1 MTSPSTYP
9 FYQLDVFTDKGYL
22 GNPLAVIVALDPA
35 LPIPNDEQMQKIANW
50 TNLSETTFL
59 LPPTDPSKADYK
71 VRIYT
76 PVEELPFAGHPTI
89 GTCRTFL
96 EHTQGGVQQAKGKK
110 VVQECGVGLVNLLV
124 AEDGSIAFTAP
135 PLSKTGPVEE
145 EKVLVACK
153 AMGIARE
160 DVIDTQW
167 VINGP
172 HWFALQLK
180 DVTTV
185 LNASRI
191 PNQESKKIKFG
202 VVGLYS
208 PQERQSADA
217 PFCEIRAF
225 PHSVNVDEDPVTGS
239 FNAGVAQ
246 WLIGKG
252 VAPAHYVAS
261 QGQAMGRRGRVV
273 VHRDDSDLTLEVS
286 KRPIWIGGESVICVR
301 GTIQI

>member
-1 MTSPSTYP
+1 MTSTYP
-9 FYQLDVFTDKGYL
+9 FFQIDVFTDKGYL

-35 LPIPNDEQMQKIANW
+35 LPIPSDEQMQKIANW

-59 LPPTDPSKADYK
+59 LPPTNPKADYS

-76 PVEELPFAGHPTI
+76 PAEELPFAGHPTI
-89 GTCRTFL
+89 GTCRIFL
-96 EHTQGGVQQAKGKK
+96 EHTKGGVLQSKGQKI
-110 VVQECGVGLVNLLV
+110 VQECGVGLVDLLV

-135 PLSKTGPVEE
+135 PLSKSGPVEE

-153 AMGIARE
+153 TMGITRE

-180 DVTTV
+180 DVATV
-185 LNASRI
+185 MKASRI
-191 PNQESKKIKFG
+191 PNQDSKKLKWGIF
-202 VVGLYS
+202 GLYP
-208 PQERQSADA
+208 PQARQSDDA
-217 PFCEIRAF
+217 PYCEIRTF
-225 PHSVNVDEDPVTGS
+225 PHAVEVDEDPVTGS

-246 WLIGKG
+246 WLIGNG
-252 VAPAHYVAS
+252 LAPSSYIAS
-261 QGQAMGRRGRVV
+261 QGLAMGRRGRVV
-273 VHRDDSDLTLEVS
+273 VHRDDSNLALEES
-286 KRPIWIGGESVICVR
+286 KRPIWIGGESVICIR

>member
-1 MTSPSTYP
+1 MTSTYP
-9 FYQLDVFTDKGYL
+9 FFQIDVFTDKGYL
-22 GNPLAVIVALDPA
+22 GNPLAVIVALDSA
-35 LPIPNDEQMQKIANW
+35 LPIPSDDQMQKIANW

-59 LPPTDPSKADYK
+59 LPPTNSKADYS

-76 PVEELPFAGHPTI
+76 PTEELPFAGHPTI
-89 GTCRTFL
+89 GTCRIFL
-96 EHTQGGVQQAKGKK
+96 EHTRGGILHSKGKK
-110 VVQECGVGLVNLLV
+110 IVQECGVGLIDLSV

-153 AMGIARE
+153 TMGIARE

-180 DVTTV
+180 DVVTV
-185 LNASRI
+185 LKASRV
-191 PNQESKKIKFG
+191 PNQESKKLKWGII
-202 VVGLYS
+202 GLYS
-208 PQERQSADA
+208 PQERQTKDA
-217 PFCEIRAF
+217 PYCEIRTF
-225 PHSVNVDEDPVTGS
+225 PHAVEVDEDPVTGS

-246 WLIGKG
+246 WLIGSG
-252 VAPAHYVAS
+252 LAPSNYIAS
-261 QGQAMGRRGRVV
+261 QGLAMGRRGRVV
-273 VHRDDSDLTLEVS
+273 VRRDDSDLALEES
-286 KRPIWIGGESVICVR
+286 KRPIWIGGESVICIR